1 MGYLQSPGFHLGRMV
16 SDTVRRLYY
25 PNVNAAE
32 SFVFDS
38 FFSTTYVAEIYQNVH
53 DFETP
58 KATTATSPHEADP
71 ATRAGSRAMFLQAVI
86 SFACSVILPFLTAPL
101 VPAGVSVSGGLGH
114 RKARSS
120 VDEDIGFRRNT
131 RMAWSES
138 ILDKILNS
146 RFIPTLP
153 LAWLDLTLLWM
164 IAHLFFAFLMFSTF
178 FVSRVWSATLIIALL
193 GFSCK
198 LL

>member
-1 MGYLQSPGFHLGRMV
+1 MQLSHFIV
-16 SDTVRRLYY
+16 
-25 PNVNAAE
+25 
-32 SFVFDS
+32 DS

-58 KATTATSPHEADP
+58 KAPTATSPHEADP

-101 VPAGVSVSGGLGH
+101 VPAGVSANAAGSH
-114 RKARSS
+114 RRSS

-164 IAHLFFAFLMFSTF
+164 MAHLFFAFLMFSTF

-198 LL
+198 LVQISSNQL